1 MTETVANISRSTRRR
16 LIKLGASAA
25 VGALAGLSLWPAESS
40 APEITKP

>member
-16 LIKLGASAA
+16 LIKGASAA
-25 VGALAGLSLWPAESS
+25 VGALAALSSRPAESS